1 MNELLI
7 HPAACFALIGLLIL
21 ILVGLYFR
29 RIQLT
34 TRSLVNISLMLAI
47 TVVLHQIKLF
57 HMPQGGSVTAGSMV
71 PLLLIA
77 YRYGLGIGVLTG
89 FLYGMINLLLN
100 PFIVHPVQV
109 LFDYPLPYMAMGLA
123 GLWKGHLYAGTALA
137 FIGCFVCHFIS
148 GVVFFASYAPKG
160 MNPMLY
166 SLTANAAYLLPEF
179 IICCIILK
187 LLPLKRLLNAMK
199 S

>member
-57 HMPQGGSVTAGSMV
+57 HMPQGGIVTAGSMV

-77 YRYGLGIGVLTG
+77 YRYVLRIGVLT
-89 FLYGMINLLLN
+89 
-100 PFIVHPVQV
+100 
-109 LFDYPLPYMAMGLA
+109 
-123 GLWKGHLYAGTALA
+123 
-137 FIGCFVCHFIS
+137 
-148 GVVFFASYAPKG
+148 
-160 MNPMLY
+160 
-166 SLTANAAYLLPEF
+166 
-179 IICCIILK
+179 
-187 LLPLKRLLNAMK
+187 
-199 S
+199 

>member
-71 PLLLIA
+71 PLLLI
-77 YRYGLGIGVLTG
+77 T
-89 FLYGMINLLLN
+89 
-100 PFIVHPVQV
+100 
-109 LFDYPLPYMAMGLA
+109 DMG
-123 GLWKGHLYAGTALA
+123 W
-137 FIGCFVCHFIS
+137 
-148 GVVFFASYAPKG
+148 
-160 MNPMLY
+160 
-166 SLTANAAYLLPEF
+166 E
-179 IICCIILK
+179 
-187 LLPLKRLLNAMK
+187 
-199 S
+199 